1 MDGIVVPVLHND
13 SSPAA
18 EALYRNTLMMLMHAA
33 GGSSQQFYNTPSLL
47 ASNQTSN
54 STHSDTNVTIL
65 LFMTSLSATIEV
77 VIACSIGAVLVFV
90 GVLTPERVQFM
101 SKLIF
106 TVFSPT
112 FNLHAL
118 SRAISIEALSHL
130 WMLPIINLIQTILGN
145 IIGRIVFFRKFWRG
159 TLSYEQQQVQHV
171 TQTFNNGV
179 TLPLV
184 FMSAICK
191 ISAGGVLFDID
202 VDKAV
207 EQAIA
212 YINVYTLPSIFLF
225 WSYGLT
231 ALSPPKK
238 EEDEISLSP
247 SKDMSEHAEMI
258 KHHEDNES
266 VGTTELQHYD
276 HTHHEF
282 EDSTLSMELKEHK
295 SIENEHHTEVRQHNE
310 ESNHLDNGSVHEES
324 GVFHDLES
332 PSITNQQR
340 SSVFAKW
347 TAFYNNDRMKRA
359 RFILKQTINA
369 PVIALFLGTIIGLIE
384 PVKTFLITDP
394 PMIVSAFV
402 HTLTLFSSAIFPIS
416 MLILGANVA
425 TTLRAS
431 LKSSVDENESSL
443 PLSKRLK
450 KFLNIL
456 YLLKWFRKKFINFNN
471 PLALAISIV
480 LKLAVMP
487 LCGVGVVYLGTVVWK
502 IFPPDPILVLTI
514 LVEFSVPMAMATTTL
529 SSINGDFG
537 QSIICENLLFNYLL
551 APLSMSL
558 YCWWFL
564 NLCCQFTGCL

>member
-1 MDGIVVPVLHND
+1 MDAGIVVPVLNHND
-13 SSPAA
+13 SSPA
-18 EALYRNTLMMLMHAA
+18 EAFYRTSLMALMHAT
-33 GGSSQQFYNTPSLL
+33 GGSSHEFYNNPSSWL
-47 ASNQTSN
+47 SVNSSSN
-54 STHSDTNVTIL
+54 STHSDANVTFL

-130 WMLPIINLIQTILGN
+130 WMLPIINLIQTIVGN

-238 EEDEISLSP
+238 EEGKISLP
-247 SKDMSEHAEMI
+247 IRKEISEHAEMM

-266 VGTTELQHYD
+266 VETGEI
-276 HTHHEF
+276 HHFDQNHQEF
-282 EDSTLSMELKEHK
+282 EESSQSIEMKEH
-295 SIENEHHTEVRQHNE
+295 IESPHHTEAHGTNE
-310 ESNHLDNGSVHEES
+310 EMNHHFEDASTHEES
-324 GVFHDLES
+324 GVLQDLES
-332 PSITNQQR
+332 PSTSNQR
-340 SSVFAKW
+340 SFFEKCKD
-347 TAFYNNDRMKRA
+347 FYNGDRMKRA

-384 PVKTFLITDP
+384 PVKTFLITNP

-431 LKSSVDENESSL
+431 LHSSVDENESSL
-443 PLSKRLK
+443 PMSQRLK

-456 YLLKWFRKKFINFNN
+456 YLLRWFRKKFINFNN
-471 PLALAISIV
+471 PLALLISIV
-480 LKLAVMP
+480 VKLAVMP

-514 LVEFSVPMAMATTTL
+514 LGLF
-529 SSINGDFG
+529 
-537 QSIICENLLFNYLL
+537 LL
-551 APLSMSL
+551 
-558 YCWWFL
+558 
-564 NLCCQFTGCL
+564 